1 MVESAR
7 GSIRAVTG
15 VYLAAI
21 LLFVLGPLLVVAG
34 VSFTAGD
41 YVAFPP
47 QGFSLRWYEAVFN
60 SSLYVS
66 AALTSLKLAVLVT
79 ISATAIGACAA
90 IALHRGRLPATP
102 ALSALFLSPLVLP
115 SIIFALGLLTLWS
128 SVVGGT
134 SFYALWLGHTVVAVP
149 YVIRT
154 SLAVLSTSDKFLEE
168 AARTMGAG
176 PWKAILHVVVPQ
188 ALPGI
193 AAGAFFAFNISFDEA
208 IVSLFLRSPEIT
220 TLPIQIYTQ
229 LEFSPDPSIAAVSTL
244 MIALTILLIFVI
256 DRVLGI
262 QKVAG

>member
-47 QGFSLRWYEAVFN
+47 QGFSLRWYEAVF
-60 SSLYVS
+60 SSSVYVS

-79 ISATAIGACAA
+79 IAATVIGAGAA

-115 SIIFALGLLTLWS
+115 SIIFALGLLTLWTS
-128 SVVGGT
+128 LVGRT

-154 SLAVLSTSDKFLEE
+154 SLAVLSTSDKYLEE

-176 PWKAILHVVVPQ
+176 PWKAIFHVVIPQ